1 MKTLRRALTALALAL
16 ALTLALPAGSV
27 EPLPDGGRRPAVA
40 GFSATASVVPGLG
53 LRKTADLEMGAV
65 TPGDTAGSITVSP
78 DDTSRYA
85 AGGVSAAASS
95 WSAARFA
102 VSGGAGA
109 EASRLRVSLPDRVVL
124 SGGSAGETLT
134 ARAFTS
140 RLVGSAAGL
149 ELVVGATVDVG
160 AAQPT
165 GRYTGTFTVTVNE
178 S

>member
-1 MKTLRRALTALALAL
+1 MKTLSRALTALALA
-16 ALTLALPAGSV
+16 LALPAGSV
-27 EPLPDGGRRPAVA
+27 EPLPDGGRQPAVA
-40 GFSATASVVPGLG
+40 GFLTAASVVSGVG

-78 DDTSRYA
+78 DDTPRYA
-85 AGGVSAAASS
+85 SGGVSAAASS
-95 WSAARFA
+95 WSAARFT
-102 VSGGAGA
+102 VSGGAGTD
-109 EASRLRVSLPDRVVL
+109 ASRLRVSLPDRVVL

-134 ARAFTS
+134 ARAFTG

-149 ELVVGATVDVG
+149 ELVVGVTVDVG
-160 AAQPT
+160 AAQPS